1 MAKSALLSVRMP
13 EDLTDRLEKLAR
25 ATERS
30 KSFLAAQAIEEYV
43 AVQDWQVTAIQ
54 EGMAAAKPV
63 VGFAAGA
70 AGPIIF
76 ETLREQYFFVIK
88 FGFKNKG
95 FLKGEEL
102 R

>member
-43 AVQDWQVTAIQ
+43 AVQEWQVAAIQ
-54 EGMAAAKPV
+54 EGVAAAKNGDV
-63 VGFAAGA
+63 VGHDEALSVLDAWGQQGDEA
-70 AGPIIF
+70 
-76 ETLREQYFFVIK
+76 
-88 FGFKNKG
+88 
-95 FLKGEEL
+95 
-102 R
+102 